1 MSRRNKLI
9 VILLVAA
16 MLGFGYFQE
25 FVKVNINYHLDLIGM
40 IDHYDSLEKVDRL
53 AEGERLRVAVPY
65 DYYHSHQRIDFL
77 FDMER
82 RQVVMLK
89 WVVAALFILVHF
101 AVSWMILTLLYGK
114 SPYHRWLM
122 YVYVGVSAGVVL
134 SYLLASFTQSPAVY
148 QISRKM
154 LSFIQSILPLM
165 LIYPVV
171 LLKRRMT

>member
-1 MSRRNKLI
+1 VNRRNNFLVVFL
-9 VILLVAA
+9 VIA

-77 FDMER
+77 FDLEQK
-82 RQVVMLK
+82 QVVMLK
-89 WVVAALFILVHF
+89 WISAAAFILMHF
-101 AVSWMILTLLYGK
+101 AVCWIILSLLYGR
-114 SPYHRWLM
+114 SPYHRWLI
-122 YVYVGVSAGVVL
+122 YIYGAVSIGVVL
-134 SYLLASFTQSPAVY
+134 SYLLASFTQSAPIY

-171 LLKRRMT
+171 LLKRRMS